1 MGLSLLPDDLDACR
15 LRLTRR
21 RVNWRF
27 LAACSA
33 QNDMQGHVALKTGD
47 WTLHSTGKAV
57 VAASRCDGA
66 ETRMPG
72 TWYAVMQAA
81 DWAGGVRAGRGQ
93 KDVGVAR
100 PQLCHSLG
108 HLAGPLRN
116 GGRKR
121 LRAYS

>member
-81 DWAGGVRAGRGQ
+81 DWAGGRTGWKRAERRGC
-93 KDVGVAR
+93 GCGAATAL
-100 PQLCHSLG
+100 PQL
-108 HLAGPLRN
+108 GPP
-116 GGRKR
+116 GRP
-121 LRAYS
+121 A